1 MIKEIKMFNF
11 TNDSEDQIEK
21 IFKEFTLKKKKHL
34 RTKKRKNKNQ
44 KMNYNN

>member
-21 IFKEFTLKKKKHL
+21 IFKEFTLKKKKHFENKEE
-34 RTKKRKNKNQ
+34 KKQEPENEL
-44 KMNYNN
+44 